1 MSVLSYF
8 GRIPDFPLNYSLY
21 NTKIVHNLLS
31 SHLKQKQH
39 DMKIINLSENNSILN
54 SFIAEIRDVNIQN
67 DSMRFRRNIERIGEI
82 MAYEISKELSYENV
96 TIQTPNSEAV
106 QSLPTD
112 NVVLG
117 TILRAGLPLHT
128 GFHNYFDRAGNAFVS
143 AYRKYTSENEFDVI
157 VEYLASPNL
166 DGKTLILVDPM
177 LATGISADLSYR
189 ALLTKGT
196 PAKMIF
202 ASVIASQQAV
212 DYAISHFPEDT
223 ILYCAAIDPILNEHA
238 YIVPGL
244 GDAGDL
250 CFGVKE

>member
-1 MSVLSYF
+1 MMD
-8 GRIPDFPLNYSLY
+8 RHAAA
-21 NTKIVHNLLS
+21 THKRQ
-31 SHLKQKQH
+31 QKTTIT
-39 DMKIINLSENNSILN
+39 MKIINLSEENTILN
-54 SFIAEIRDVNIQN
+54 SFIREIRDTQIQN

-82 MAYEISKELSYENV
+82 MAYEISKELDYKEI

-106 QSLPTD
+106 QSVPAD

-128 GFHNYFDRAGNAFVS
+128 GFHNYFDKAENAFVS
-143 AYRKYTSENEFDVI
+143 AYRKYINESEFEVM
-157 VEYLASPNL
+157 VEYLASPRL
-166 DGKTLILVDPM
+166 EGKTLILTDPM
-177 LATGISADLSYR
+177 LATGVSAALSYR

-196 PAKMIF
+196 PAKTIF
-202 ASVIASQQAV
+202 ACVIASQQAV
-212 DYAISHFPEDT
+212 DYVIQNFPEDT

-250 CFGVKE
+250 CFGEKE